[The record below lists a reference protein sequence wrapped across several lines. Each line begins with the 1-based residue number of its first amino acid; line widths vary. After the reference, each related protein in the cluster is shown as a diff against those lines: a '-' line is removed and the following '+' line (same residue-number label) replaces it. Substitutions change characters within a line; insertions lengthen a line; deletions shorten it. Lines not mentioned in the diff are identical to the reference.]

1 MTADNRQSGPSSPVE
16 GGAGGM
22 GLLDRIESE
31 AMDCDVVVP
40 AVAYPSAGLAHL
52 GVFSVKLGSGVL

>member
-1 MTADNRQSGPSSPVE
+1 
-16 GGAGGM
+16 M

-40 AVAYPSAGLAHL
+40 AVAYPSDGLAHL
-52 GVFSVKLGSGVL
+52 GVFSVKLGSGVFVRVYR